1 MMRYLLPKLL
11 LTSFSMEKYWK
22 ILPYEYKNV
31 LSITSIQHY
40 TEILATAISQEKE
53 IKVIN
58 IRNEVKL
65 LFTADMI
72 MYVENSTE
80 LKKL

>member
-1 MMRYLLPKLL
+1 MSTRMSYL
-11 LTSFSMEKYWK
+11 
-22 ILPYEYKNV
+22 
-31 LSITSIQHY
+31 ITSIQHY
-40 TEILATAISQEKE
+40 TEILAIVISQENE

-65 LFTADMI
+65 SLFTADII

>member
-1 MMRYLLPKLL
+1 MSTRMSYL
-11 LTSFSMEKYWK
+11 
-22 ILPYEYKNV
+22 I
-31 LSITSIQHY
+31 ISIQHY
-40 TEILATAISQEKE
+40 TEILAIVISRENE

-65 LFTADMI
+65 SLFTADII